1 MVQFQV
7 SLLALEGNGFLAL
20 EGNAKTLELLISLF
34 PGGEKKIY
42 IYNLYIYV
50 GLPSYQELT

>member
-20 EGNAKTLELLISLF
+20 EGNARTLELLISLF
-34 PGGEKKIY
+34 PGGEKNIY
-42 IYNLYIYV
+42 IYIISIYM
-50 GLPSYQELT
+50 